1 MNPQN
6 FVGRTALI
14 TGGSQGIGLSIA
26 RDLCSNGANVILVAR
41 DEVKLR
47 EECERLNCSTS
58 FCHYIQV
65 DFEAP
70 NGFQQIASYIEQ
82 NSLSID
88 ILINALGGGFGS
100 KSVDDLDVYQKI
112 LNLNFL
118 TGHQLTR
125 LLVPGMVFRGWGRVI
140 YIGTLAVNQKSASA
154 PYVASK
160 AALMAYMKVMA
171 KDVATQSAGVILA
184 AVTPG
189 AISVPGKYLNSIE
202 TSNPALLQSFLKENG
217 VAAGRLGSVEEV
229 ASAVHFLCS
238 NAASYMHGAEIQ
250 VDGGAS
256 N

>member
-1 MNPQN
+1 MNSKD
-6 FVGRTALI
+6 FVGKTALI
-14 TGGSQGIGLSIA
+14 TGGSRGIGLSIA
-26 RDLCSNGANVILVAR
+26 RDLSNNGANIILVAR
-41 DEVKLR
+41 DEFKLR
-47 EECERLNCSTS
+47 QECEKLNNLTAS
-58 FCHYIQV
+58 CHYIPI
-65 DFEAP
+65 DFESP

-100 KSVDDLDVYQKI
+100 KSVDDIDVYQKI

-125 LLVPGMVFRGWGRVI
+125 LLIPGMVFRGWGRII

-160 AALMAYMKVMA
+160 AALIAYMKVMA
-171 KDVATQSAGVILA
+171 KDVAAQSAGVILA

-202 TSNPALLQSFLKENG
+202 TSDPALLQTFLKENG
-217 VAAGRLGSVEEV
+217 VAAGRLGTVEEV

-238 NAASYMHGAEIQ
+238 DSASYMHGAEIQ